1 MLQSSSRKLESRT
14 SSKACIPG
22 FLWRGKLETSTAE
35 DVEKPVEL
43 QLSLFDPLL
52 DQLVEDLDV
61 GRFSHFGSLSECV
74 DV

>member
-1 MLQSSSRKLESRT
+1 MGES
-14 SSKACIPG
+14 
-22 FLWRGKLETSTAE
+22 ETSTAE
-35 DVEKPVEL
+35 DVENSVEL

-52 DQLVEDLDV
+52 DQLVEDLNV